1 MRRRMNYNSLLNL
14 RPFGTLPPDEQS
26 ELSRRGGI
34 ASGKRRREL
43 AEAVDY
49 FNDAFMLMGMRT
61 ETRENYQAAI
71 RKFAAQERR
80 KRARRKSKVPDE

>member
-1 MRRRMNYNSLLNL
+1 MNYNSLLNL

-34 ASGKRRREL
+34 ASGKRRRDK
-43 AEAVDY
+43 AEALDV
-49 FNDAFMLMGMRT
+49 FNDAFLLMGMRS
-61 ETRENYQAAI
+61 ETREHYQAAI

-80 KRARRKSKVPDE
+80 VPKEANKK